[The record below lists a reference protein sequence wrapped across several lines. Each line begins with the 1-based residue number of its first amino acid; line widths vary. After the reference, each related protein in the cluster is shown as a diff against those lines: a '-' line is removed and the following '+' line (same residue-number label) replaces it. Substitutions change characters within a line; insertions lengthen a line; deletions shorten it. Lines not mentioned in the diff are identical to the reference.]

1 MSGKKRRNYIR
12 RRPQFYFDVDADLVS
27 EETFTPEG
35 PNHPR
40 MVFRAPTWGDVE
52 EAASLAD
59 SRDDDY
65 GDGHLL
71 LVMCLEEARGDF
83 ALCLHVATRDIGV
96 WPAEL
101 NDRLGMLK
109 KLAAPDMTRL
119 ATFVSELASPTEEEA
134 GESDAPA
141 A

>member
-1 MSGKKRRNYIR
+1 MSGKKRNYIR

-27 EETFTPEG
+27 EETFTAEG

-52 EAASLAD
+52 EASSLAD
-59 SRDDDY
+59 SRKDGF

-71 LVMCLEEARGDF
+71 LVMCLEEIRGDF
-83 ALCLHVATRDIGV
+83 SLCLHMATRNIVD
-96 WPAEL
+96 WPEDL
-101 NDRLGMLK
+101 DDRLGMLK